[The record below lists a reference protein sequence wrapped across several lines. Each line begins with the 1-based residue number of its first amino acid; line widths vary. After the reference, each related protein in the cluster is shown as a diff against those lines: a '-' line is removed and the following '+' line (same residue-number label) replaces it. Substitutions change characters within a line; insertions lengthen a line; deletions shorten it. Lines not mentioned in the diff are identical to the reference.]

1 MGNNKKTR
9 VRLSNEEKAVG
20 MTLEEKKKGVT
31 IAQKKRENA
40 SKEEVAEPVE
50 PVVEGADLQLDE
62 ATTIELI
69 EEEPTGVEK
78 LILTDEPAHGE
89 PFIAFTSEEP
99 ANEDFVPLEGENNEN
114 TLAVMPEKTQ
124 EDLNESFEANAPTG
138 LGDVV
143 NAVTTATGIKS
154 LVKFF
159 TPEGEDCGCE
169 ERRKKLNELH
179 LRGKQPY
186 CLELDEYTFLKG
198 FFDSNPFEANASQAM
213 QMRTIYARI
222 FRMDV
227 SQVGSCSGCMR
238 DLMKELKAIVGT
250 YE

>member
-1 MGNNKKTR
+1 MGNKKTR
-9 VRLSNEEKAVG
+9 VRLSNEEKEVG
-20 MTLEEKKKGVT
+20 MTIAEKKNGVT
-31 IAQKKRENA
+31 IAKKKRKNTR
-40 SKEEVAEPVE
+40 KVEEVAPVE
-50 PVVEGADLQLDE
+50 PIVEGADLKLDE
-62 ATTIELI
+62 ATIIELVEG
-69 EEEPTGVEK
+69 EETGVEK
-78 LILTDEPAHGE
+78 LILTDEPAHSV
-89 PFIAFTSEEP
+89 PFMTFKHEEP
-99 ANEDFVPLEGENNEN
+99 ANEDFVPLESEENVD
-114 TLAVMPEKTQ
+114 TLSAMPEKTQ
-124 EDLNESFEANAPTG
+124 QDLNESFNENSSTG
-138 LGDVV
+138 LGDIV
-143 NAVTTATGIKS
+143 NAVTTVTGIKS

-179 LRGKQPY
+179 LRGKEPF

-238 DLMKELKAIVGT
+238 DLINELKAIVGT